1 MMRVFPAWCYQCH
14 AFIRSDHYSPSR
26 FLCSSCYGN
35 LPRFEADLC
44 LKCGRKHSTES
55 CSTEWAKAL
64 QALYAVFPYQDPI
77 RQWIGSFKYNRNL
90 LTGRILQQ
98 FVKEWFATHWDKLAH
113 VQVLLPIPLHW
124 GRLNQRGFNQAVY
137 LLNKQTYFKADM
149 TLLQKKAGSMQQ
161 AGKSKLERKSNLKG
175 IFRVNGD
182 IKNKRILLFD
192 DVCTT
197 GQTLAEA
204 AKTLRNSGASRV
216 DALVL
221 CRSLNLI

>member
-14 AFIRSDHYSPSR
+14 AFIRHDRCSPSR
-26 FLCSSCYGN
+26 FLCSVCYGN
-35 LPRFEADLC
+35 LPRFETELC
-44 LKCGRKHSTES
+44 LKCGRKHSTEG
-55 CSTEWAKAL
+55 CGTEWAKAI

-98 FVKEWFATHWDKLAH
+98 FIKDWFAANCGELAH

-124 GRLNQRGFNQAVY
+124 GRLNQRGFNQAAY
-137 LLNKQTYFKADM
+137 LLNKQTHFKIDM
-149 TLLQKKAGSMQQ
+149 TLLQKKTGSMQQ
-161 AGKSKLERKSNLKG
+161 AGTSKLERKSNLKG
-175 IFRVNGD
+175 VFRVND
-182 IKNKRILLFD
+182 KIKNKNILLFD